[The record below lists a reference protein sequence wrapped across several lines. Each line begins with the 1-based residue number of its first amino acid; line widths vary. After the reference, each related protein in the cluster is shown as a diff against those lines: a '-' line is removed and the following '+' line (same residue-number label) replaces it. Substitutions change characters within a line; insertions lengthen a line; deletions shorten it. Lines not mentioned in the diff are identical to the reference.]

1 MFVYTAKFS
10 RQKIVIGLISVV
22 VIAAVILII
31 AGVFGQSDKDTV
43 TPVSSLRSNDDRV
56 SYLSSLGW
64 QVEEEPLE
72 TVSVR
77 IPEKLDAVFAD
88 YNSLQQSQGNN
99 LEKYAGKLCTRYT
112 YKVTNYP
119 TGDDSVV
126 ADLIVYR
133 GKVIAGDVQSVAI
146 GGFMQGLE
154 YPKG

>member
-1 MFVYTAKFS
+1 M
-10 RQKIVIGLISVV
+10 IGLISVA

-31 AGVFGQSDKDTV
+31 SGLFGQSDKNQTS
-43 TPVSSLRSNDDRV
+43 PVSALRSNEDRV

-64 QVEEEPLE
+64 EVEEEPVE

-77 IPEKLDAVFAD
+77 IPEKLGEVFSE
-88 YNSLQQSQGNN
+88 YNSLQRSQGND

-133 GKVIAGDVQSVAI
+133 GNVIAGDIQSVAI

>member
-10 RQKIVIGLISVV
+10 RKKLVIGLISVV

-31 AGVFGQSDKDTV
+31 AGVFGQSDKDSV
-43 TPVSSLRSNDDRV
+43 SAVSSLRSNEDRV
-56 SYLSSLGW
+56 GYLSALGW
-64 QVEEEPLE
+64 QVEEEPVE

-77 IPEKLDAVFAD
+77 IPEKFESVLQD
-88 YNSLQQSQGNN
+88 YNSLQRSQGND

-119 TGDDSVV
+119 TGDESVV